1 MTFPPFDQTWL
12 DDVERF
18 VEVLEATQQEL
29 LATLRL
35 KRRAL
40 ASADVDD
47 LQRLNAAALEVAQRL
62 QALTTWRARLLDE
75 AGQQNQPQATLSD
88 VLAQRATLRP
98 ETLRG
103 RLEAVQLRFGEARR
117 EAWIQWIVAQRAGG
131 CYADLLDLIAR
142 GGKRSP
148 VYGDTPG
155 GAGGVM
161 IDAAV

>member
-1 MTFPPFDQTWL
+1 MSPRLEAGWL
-12 DDVERF
+12 DEVERF
-18 VEVLEATQQEL
+18 VVVLETTQQEL

-47 LQRLNAAALEVAQRL
+47 LERLNTAAAEAAQRL
-62 QALTTWRARLLDE
+62 KALTDWRARLLDQ
-75 AGQQNQPQATLSD
+75 AGQAGIIATTLSQ
-88 VLAQRATLRP
+88 VLAMQATLRP

-103 RLEAVQLRFGEARR
+103 RLEAVQVRFGEARR
-117 EAWIQWIVAQRAGG
+117 EAWVQWIVAQRAGG
-131 CYADLLDLIAR
+131 CYADILDLIAR

-148 VYGDTPG
+148 VYGDMPG
-155 GAGGVM
+155 QAGGVM

>member
-1 MTFPPFDQTWL
+1 MSSNRLDSPWL

-47 LQRLNAAALEVAQRL
+47 LQRLNAAATEVAQRL
-62 QALTTWRARLLDE
+62 KSLTEWRARLLVQ
-75 AGQQNQPQATLSD
+75 AGQPGATLSD
-88 VLAQRATLRP
+88 VLAQRAHLRP

-117 EAWIQWIVAQRAGG
+117 EAWVQWIVVQRAGG
-131 CYADLLDLIAR
+131 CYADILDLIAR

-148 VYGDTPG
+148 VYGDMPG
-155 GAGGVM
+155 GSGGAM
-161 IDAAV
+161 IDTAV

>member
-1 MTFPPFDQTWL
+1 MSSTWL

-18 VEVLEATQQEL
+18 VDVLEATQQEL

-40 ASADVDD
+40 ASADAAD
-47 LQRLNAAALEVAQRL
+47 LQRLNVAAAEVAQRL
-62 QALTTWRARLLDE
+62 KALTAWRTRLLDD
-75 AGQQNQPQATLSD
+75 AGLEGQPAATLSD

-98 ETLRG
+98 ETLRA

-131 CYADLLDLIAR
+131 CYADILDLIAR

-148 VYGDTPG
+148 VYGDMPG
-155 GAGGVM
+155 GSGGVM
-161 IDAAV
+161 IDTAV